1 MGFWICGL
9 RFWIDDGN
17 YKGEILVCKK
27 SRLHSGVYFVVIR
40 DLIES
45 KEVFML
51 QTVEAIIDEKGV
63 LRILDSI
70 DLPKMRRAIVTILNE
85 EPTKE
90 VLDLALK
97 NQKIAVME
105 QKHAEGYAKHP
116 SKQDEF
122 SEWKSEQV
130 WGKE

>member
-1 MGFWICGL
+1 
-9 RFWIDDGN
+9 
-17 YKGEILVCKK
+17 
-27 SRLHSGVYFVVIR
+27 
-40 DLIES
+40 
-45 KEVFML
+45 ML

-63 LRILDSI
+63 LRILDSVE
-70 DLPKMRRAIVTILNE
+70 LPKMRRAIVTILNE

-105 QKHAEGYAKHP
+105 QKHAEGYARHP

-122 SEWKSEQV
+122 SEWESEQV